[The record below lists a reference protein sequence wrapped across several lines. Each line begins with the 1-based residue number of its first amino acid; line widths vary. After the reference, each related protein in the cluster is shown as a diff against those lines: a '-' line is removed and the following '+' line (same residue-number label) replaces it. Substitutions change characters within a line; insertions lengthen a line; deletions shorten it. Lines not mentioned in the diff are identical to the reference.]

1 MAARDCITLR
11 FMQPQ
16 SQALEGTSNMV
27 AEFATI
33 VGLLSAFS
41 SGRTGNKQ
49 IELSEFLV
57 WLAEHNH
64 EDIKQSIEANQ
75 ATTVGIKAILNRGL
89 VDVHEKL
96 DAISERLAILAS
108 RSDGVEALALA
119 YVQESISDQAIEIL
133 KLMEEN
139 NSEYFL
145 LSNAISA
152 KQQRLVLSPGP
163 NYLCNETRFFQDDLQ
178 LMVGL
183 GLLVVRHNSRGD
195 PVYYYT
201 RAASKL
207 VRSIA

>member
-1 MAARDCITLR
+1 
-11 FMQPQ
+11 
-16 SQALEGTSNMV
+16 MV

-41 SGRTGNKQ
+41 SGRTGSKQ

-64 EDIKQSIEANQ
+64 EDIKQAIEANQ
-75 ATTVGIKAILNRGL
+75 ATTVSIKDILNRGL

-152 KQQRLVLSPGP
+152 KQRIVLSPGP